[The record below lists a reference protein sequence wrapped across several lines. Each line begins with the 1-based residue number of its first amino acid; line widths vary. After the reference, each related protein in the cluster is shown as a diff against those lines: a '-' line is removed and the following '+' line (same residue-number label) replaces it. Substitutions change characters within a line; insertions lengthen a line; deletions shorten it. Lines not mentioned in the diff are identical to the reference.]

1 MNSFTSFNQG
11 RRLVKNGLD
20 VFTADMWAE
29 KNKSTD
35 KSFSWHTP
43 RFIPMLDLQMS
54 MDEQDRFFTVNKRNL
69 FKTVLPV
76 WSLAAI
82 MQQLPKQLKKDSWIY
97 ELMILPKDDEWN
109 IVYGSWMTGILYKT
123 HAKDLLDAAVD
134 MLCLLLIDKIIKKT
148 KNGMRVFVPTLEEKM
163 ISKRSAEGGF
173 VNNTLIPQIEDNQKN
188 NLDGFNSK

>member
-1 MNSFTSFNQG
+1 MNNYTSFEQG

-20 VFTADMWAE
+20 IFTADMWAE
-29 KNKSTD
+29 KNMSTD

-76 WSLAAI
+76 WSLMAI
-82 MQQLPKQLKKDSWIY
+82 MQQLPKKLPKQLKKDSWIY

-134 MLCLLLIDKIIKKT
+134 MLCLLLIDK
-148 KNGMRVFVPTLEEKM
+148 
-163 ISKRSAEGGF
+163 
-173 VNNTLIPQIEDNQKN
+173 
-188 NLDGFNSK
+188 NL